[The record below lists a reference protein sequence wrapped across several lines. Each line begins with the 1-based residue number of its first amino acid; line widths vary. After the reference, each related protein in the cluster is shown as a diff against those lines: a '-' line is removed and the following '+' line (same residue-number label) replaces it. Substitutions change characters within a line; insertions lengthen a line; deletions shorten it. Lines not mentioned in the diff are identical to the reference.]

1 MKTINYLIKITSSTL
16 LLVLLISCNQ
26 EKKQV
31 VQLQDIQPYLELS
44 EDVSL
49 KKLQTNLKFWEDKLA
64 ATPTQFPYNA
74 EIAGIENQLFS
85 KTGNIEHLKKAEMLL
100 KNAVER
106 SGSKQSGYLR
116 ALARNYISQHQFKKA
131 LDLLETAEVNGDK
144 KQETIKMLFDVH
156 LELGN
161 NETAKKYLS
170 NIENKRSFD
179 YLIRIAKWQ
188 DHEGNL
194 DATISYME
202 EALQGA
208 KEKGYEGLITWCETN
223 LADYYGHHGDIEKSY
238 QYYLKTLEKNP
249 ADVYALKKIA
259 WIAFSHDKNI
269 DQAKYIISK
278 VKKRYAG
285 ADLDLL
291 AYEIALYD
299 NNYIKQTFEQ
309 YWSEVSK
316 AGYGQMYNKYNFD
329 ILTANKE
336 YNQAYELALREVQNR
351 PTAQSYSLLALAAAH
366 VENPSKGME
375 IIEKNK
381 VLKSYEPEVLLR
393 VAKVY
398 ALNNKKELI
407 KPLKQELLG
416 AEFELGPVK
425 AIEIEKL

>member
-1 MKTINYLIKITSSTL
+1 MKTINYLFKTTSCIFL
-16 LLVLLISCNQ
+16 LMLLISCNQ

-31 VQLQDIQPYLELS
+31 VQLQDIQQYLELS
-44 EDVSL
+44 EDASL
-49 KKLQTNLKFWEDKLA
+49 KKLQINLKFWEDKLA
-64 ATPTQFPYNA
+64 ATPTQFTYNA

-85 KTGNIEHLKKAEMLL
+85 KTGNIEYLKKAEMLL

-131 LDLLETAEVNGDK
+131 LDLLETAEANGDK

-161 NETAKKYLS
+161 NDTAKKYLS

-208 KEKGYEGLITWCETN
+208 KEKGYEELVLWCETN

-238 QYYLKTLEKNP
+238 QYYLKALEKNP

-269 DQAKYIISK
+269 DHAKYIISK
-278 VKKRYAG
+278 VKKRYVG

-291 AYEIALYD
+291 AYQIALYD
-299 NNYIKQTFEQ
+299 NNYIKQNFEN
-309 YWSEVSK
+309 YWSEVTK

-329 ILTANKE
+329 ILEANKE
-336 YNQAYELALREVQNR
+336 YKQAYELALKEVENR

-366 VENPSKGME
+366 VENPLKGME

-398 ALNNKKELI
+398 ALNNKQELV
-407 KPLKQELLG
+407 KPLKEELLE